1 MSIDIEITQ
10 EGLFKKALDY
20 RTIIGNLGYGVY
32 QNNRLDEGKIGDEFI
47 VYDKNH
53 IGRGISVTC
62 GKDEKNKVVLRMLN
76 PTCNEEIDVLYDMI
90 ERICSVW
97 TKCVIMQDDEEI
109 KLSDFAQWR
118 NKMKGFNINSLNS
131 FLEKM
136 ENMETLTLFS
146 AMWQLDMGQEER
158 KEILASD
165 DPVKTYSKWLHRL
178 QEMDIYFA
186 IPRFYQTG
194 DGLIG
199 VYFITEDTR
208 SAVPLVPAVPFGFT
222 DENGKQITIDN
233 WRVSFYSITADETI
247 GDMLYGD
254 FIERVKNGAK
264 RYDGSRVIVE
274 PMSDEQL
281 KAVLKGG

>member
-1 MSIDIEITQ
+1 MSVNVEIIQ
-10 EGLFKKALDY
+10 KGLFKKALDY

-32 QNNRLDEGKIGDEFI
+32 ENNRLDEDKIGDDFI

-53 IGRGISVTC
+53 IGRGISVIC
-62 GKDEKNKVVLRMLN
+62 GKDEKNKVELRMLI

-118 NKMKGFNINSLNS
+118 NKMKGFNADSLNS
-131 FLEKM
+131 FLEKS
-136 ENMETLTLFS
+136 ETMNTLALFS

-158 KEILASD
+158 EEFLASD
-165 DPVKTYSKWLHRL
+165 EPVTAYGEWLHRL
-178 QEMDIYFA
+178 QEMDVYYA
-186 IPRFYQTG
+186 MPRFYQTD

-208 SAVPLVPAVPFGFT
+208 SAVPLVPAVPFGLT
-222 DENGKQITIDN
+222 DGSGKPVEINN
-233 WRVSFYSITADETI
+233 WRASFYSITADETI
-247 GDMLYGD
+247 GDMPYDD
-254 FIERVKNGAK
+254 FIKHVKDGTK
-264 RYDGSRVIVE
+264 RYDGSRVIIE

-281 KAVLKGG
+281 RAVLKGG